1 MRLMKISRHKKF
13 VLKVK
18 FDKLEVDTI
27 LFIIYKT
34 RRISAAPH
42 DNDYNNKW

>member
-1 MRLMKISRHKKF
+1 MRLMKISGHKKF

-18 FDKLEVDTI
+18 FDKLDTI
-27 LFIIYKT
+27 LFIIYKI